1 LKKPATKASS
11 EFFSLNLFK
20 RWLPF
25 LETVQTYNG
34 TKFRLDLLAGL
45 TVALVALPQAMAYAF
60 IAGVEPQYGIYAL
73 IVGSIVAA
81 LFGSSRHLHT
91 GPVNAS
97 SIVIAATMTPYI
109 HQENYMAM
117 VFLLALLAG
126 VFQLGA
132 GLFKLGNLAQF
143 ISSSVLIGFMAG
155 AALLIIINQV
165 PNLLGL
171 PQSSGLTFLNNISGI
186 GENIARVDTAAIFI
200 GVGTVLLVL
209 TINRLS
215 PKSPAGIPYIPSYL
229 LALLAAA
236 GLVVLFGLMDK
247 GIVVVG
253 NIPAKLPPLSA
264 PALDLTTINLLA
276 GSALAL
282 TVISISET
290 IASAK
295 SIGSLAGDKIDANQE
310 LVGQGLAKIAVA
322 FFSGM
327 PVSGSFTRTALN
339 FRAGAQTRFAAV
351 FSGILIFIIVIIF
364 SPIARYIPV
373 AALAGVIMVLV
384 TNMVNWDH
392 VVITLKTTKSDAVV
406 MLATFTAT
414 LLFSL
419 DTAIYIGVGLS
430 LVLFLRKAGHPR
442 LIELEYDQTNGFQ
455 EMKPADKRRIPEI
468 SIVHIEGDIFFGAA
482 EFFENEIGRIASR
495 PGLKVLILRVKSASC
510 LDATSIMGLMRFAEN
525 MKKTDKLLVVSGVTG
540 EVERVFRRSGLDKV
554 VGKENIFF
562 SDVAVLKSTKK
573 ALHRALEYVNS
584 KGEEEYRVSLFYDRP
599 DKAKVNK

>member
-1 LKKPATKASS
+1 MKKPATKASS

-20 RWLPF
+20 SWLPF

-236 GLVVLFGLMDK
+236 GLVVLFGLIDK

-253 NIPAKLPPLSA
+253 NIPAQLPPLSA

-276 GSALAL
+276 ASALAL

-584 KGEEEYRVSLFYDRP
+584 KGEGEYRVSLFYDRP

>member
-1 LKKPATKASS
+1 MKKPATKASS

-20 RWLPF
+20 SWLPF

-236 GLVVLFGLMDK
+236 GLVVLFGLIDK

-253 NIPAKLPPLSA
+253 NIPAQLPPLSA

-276 GSALAL
+276 ASALAL

-495 PGLKVLILRVKSASC
+495 PGLKVLILRVKSAYC
-510 LDATSIMGLMRFAEN
+510 LDATSIMGLMQFAEK

-540 EVERVFRRSGLDKV
+540 EVERLFRRSGLDKV

-584 KGEEEYRVSLFYDRP
+584 KGEGEYRVSLFYDRP

>member
-1 LKKPATKASS
+1 MKKPATKASS

-20 RWLPF
+20 SWLPF

-236 GLVVLFGLMDK
+236 VLVVLFGLIDK

-253 NIPAKLPPLSA
+253 NIPAQLPPLSA

-276 GSALAL
+276 ASALAL
-282 TVISISET
+282 TLISISET

-584 KGEEEYRVSLFYDRP
+584 KGEGEYRVSLFYDRP

>member
-1 LKKPATKASS
+1 MKKPATKASS
-11 EFFSLNLFK
+11 EFFSINLFK
-20 RWLPF
+20 SWLPF

-236 GLVVLFGLMDK
+236 GLVVLFGLIDK

-253 NIPAKLPPLSA
+253 NIPAQLPPLSA

-276 GSALAL
+276 ASALAL

-584 KGEEEYRVSLFYDRP
+584 KGEGEYRVSLFYDRP

>member
-20 RWLPF
+20 SWLPF

-236 GLVVLFGLMDK
+236 GLVVLFGLIDK

-253 NIPAKLPPLSA
+253 NIPAQLPPLSA

-276 GSALAL
+276 ASALAL

-584 KGEEEYRVSLFYDRP
+584 KGEGEYRVSLFYDRP

>member
-1 LKKPATKASS
+1 MKKPATKASS

-276 GSALAL
+276 ASALAL

-351 FSGILIFIIVIIF
+351 FSGILLFIIVIIF

>member
-1 LKKPATKASS
+1 MKKPATKASS

-20 RWLPF
+20 SWLPF

-276 GSALAL
+276 ASALAL

-584 KGEEEYRVSLFYDRP
+584 KGEGEYRVSLFYDRP

>member
-1 LKKPATKASS
+1 M
-11 EFFSLNLFK
+11 
-20 RWLPF
+20 
-25 LETVQTYNG
+25 ETVQTYNG

-276 GSALAL
+276 ASALAL

-351 FSGILIFIIVIIF
+351 FSGILLFIIVIIF

>member
-1 LKKPATKASS
+1 MKKPATKASS

-20 RWLPF
+20 SWLPF

-276 GSALAL
+276 ASALAL

-525 MKKTDKLLVVSGVTG
+525 MKQTDKLLVVSGVTG

-584 KGEEEYRVSLFYDRP
+584 KGEGEYRVSLFYDRP

>member
-1 LKKPATKASS
+1 MKKPATKASS
-11 EFFSLNLFK
+11 EFFSINLFK
-20 RWLPF
+20 SWLPF

-186 GENIARVDTAAIFI
+186 GENIARVDTAAICI

-236 GLVVLFGLMDK
+236 GLVVLFGLIDK

-253 NIPAKLPPLSA
+253 NIPAQLPPLSA

-276 GSALAL
+276 ASALAL

-584 KGEEEYRVSLFYDRP
+584 KGEGEYRVSLFYDRP

>member
-1 LKKPATKASS
+1 M
-11 EFFSLNLFK
+11 
-20 RWLPF
+20 
-25 LETVQTYNG
+25 
-34 TKFRLDLLAGL
+34 DLIAGL

-60 IAGVEPQYGIYAL
+60 IAGVEPKYGIYAL
-73 IVGSIVAA
+73 IVGSIIAA

-97 SIVIAATMTPYI
+97 SIVIAAAMAPYI
-109 HQENYMAM
+109 HQDNYMAM

-143 ISSSVLIGFMAG
+143 ISRSVLIGFMAG
-155 AALLIIINQV
+155 ASLLIIINQV

-186 GENIARVDTAAIFI
+186 GENIASVDATTIFI

-209 TINRLS
+209 IINRLS
-215 PKSPAGIPYIPSYL
+215 PKSTAGIPYIPSYL
-229 LALLAAA
+229 LALLSAA
-236 GLVVLFGLMDK
+236 GLVALFGLINK

-253 NIPAKLPPLSA
+253 NIPATLPPLSV
-264 PALDLTTINLLA
+264 PSLDLTTINLLA
-276 GSALAL
+276 VSALAL
-282 TVISISET
+282 TLISISET

-351 FSGILIFIIVIIF
+351 FSGILLFIIVVIF
-364 SPIARYIPV
+364 SPIAQYIPV
-373 AALAGVIMVLV
+373 AALAGVIMVLA
-384 TNMVNWDH
+384 TNMVNWEQ

-442 LIELEYDQTNGFQ
+442 LIELEYDQANGFQ
-455 EMKPADKRRIPEI
+455 EMKPADKRHIPEI
-468 SIVHIEGDIFFGAA
+468 SIVHLEGDIFFGAA
-482 EFFENEIGRIASR
+482 EFLENELDRIASR
-495 PGLKVLILRVKSASC
+495 PGLKVLILRVKSACC
-510 LDATSIMGLMRFAEN
+510 LDATSIMGLMQFAEK
-525 MKKTDKLLVVSGVTG
+525 MKKTHKLLVISGVTG

-562 SDVAVLKSTKK
+562 SDIAVLKSTKK

-584 KGEEEYRVSLFYDRP
+584 KSEQDYRVSLFYDRP
-599 DKAKVNK
+599 QQVPSSE